1 MSLAS
6 LIKRLQDIM
15 RKDSGVDGDAQ
26 RLAQIVW
33 LIFLKVYDYKEEE
46 AELDDDYVPVI
57 PKGYRWRDWAVGA
70 SVKDQMTGPDLLD
83 FVNNKLIPA
92 LGGNPITVDV
102 PIDENGNE
110 ITDKAK
116 MKFAK
121 GHKQVQKIPFDKTDD
136 RSLLV
141 KDVMGDATNYMKNGY
156 LLRDVVNLFNEVDLE
171 DSGAAHDF
179 NDMYEGLLRG
189 LQNAGYDDSYGYYWT
204 VDFQNK
210 TDDKTLC
217 AITSSSSLNGIPAD
231 TSWFP
236 EIGPGVK
243 TTEVVSWDK
252 AGLEIYGVKPQDIDT
267 VKLHIDVYDEAEWD
281 VSNRDDPVDDDFVIY
296 PKGEENATEPK
307 HEIQPT
313 DIVLFDNNACSMVV
327 CGFYSDS
334 FMGYT
339 AKAYYENKTNDR
351 IDIILDKGSIN
362 GFECTPEGTTLLEPH
377 SNAYI
382 DIRWQ
387 EYAET
392 YAENGNDPTSITKIV
407 MPVFVRKDTG
417 SNTVYIDATYSIDPQ
432 ARTATPIVNP
442 Q

>member
-1 MSLAS
+1 MS
-6 LIKRLQDIM
+6 KRFWCIIAL
-15 RKDSGVDGDAQ
+15 
-26 RLAQIVW
+26 
-33 LIFLKVYDYKEEE
+33 YKEKGENHEKGCIISTFGFACTFLAACSSSNTTSTAASSAATSDAASSEE
-46 AELDDDYVPVI
+46 STSDSSTSTASSAADNATAE
-57 PKGYRWRDWAVGA
+57 
-70 SVKDQMTGPDLLD
+70 PDIQ
-83 FVNNKLIPA
+83 F
-92 LGGNPITVDV
+92 
-102 PIDENGNE
+102 DESFQPQT
-110 ITDKAK
+110 IAD
-116 MKFAK
+116 
-121 GHKQVQKIPFDKTDD
+121 
-136 RSLLV
+136 
-141 KDVMGDATNYMKNGY
+141 
-156 LLRDVVNLFNEVDLE
+156 
-171 DSGAAHDF
+171 
-179 NDMYEGLLRG
+179 NDTCTII
-189 LQNAGYDDSYGYYWT
+189 LQNVGYDDSYGYYWT

-339 AKAYYENKTNDR
+339 AKPTTKTKPTTVSMSFWTKALSMALSVPRKGQRCWNH
-351 IDIILDKGSIN
+351 IL
-362 GFECTPEGTTLLEPH
+362 
-377 SNAYI
+377 
-382 DIRWQ
+382 
-387 EYAET
+387 
-392 YAENGNDPTSITKIV
+392 
-407 MPVFVRKDTG
+407 
-417 SNTVYIDATYSIDPQ
+417 
-432 ARTATPIVNP
+432 TPILIHP
-442 Q
+442 SQKL

>member
-1 MSLAS
+1 MRKLVSIAVSAALVLSLAACGNS
-6 LIKRLQDIM
+6 TAASAAASSAATSDAASSEESTSDSSSAANSTFDSTAAEPDIQFDESFQPETIADNETCTVILQ
-15 RKDSGVDGDAQ
+15 SVGH
-26 RLAQIVW
+26 
-33 LIFLKVYDYKEEE
+33 
-46 AELDDDYVPVI
+46 DDD
-57 PKGYRWRDWAVGA
+57 
-70 SVKDQMTGPDLLD
+70 
-83 FVNNKLIPA
+83 
-92 LGGNPITVDV
+92 
-102 PIDENGNE
+102 
-110 ITDKAK
+110 
-116 MKFAK
+116 
-121 GHKQVQKIPFDKTDD
+121 
-136 RSLLV
+136 
-141 KDVMGDATNYMKNGY
+141 
-156 LLRDVVNLFNEVDLE
+156 
-171 DSGAAHDF
+171 
-179 NDMYEGLLRG
+179 
-189 LQNAGYDDSYGYYWT
+189 YGYYWKI
-204 VDFQNK
+204 DFQNK

-236 EIGPGVK
+236 EIGPGEEV
-243 TTEVVSWDK
+243 TEVVSWAK
-252 AGLEIYGVKPQDIDT
+252 EGLEIYKVKPQDIDT
-267 VKLHIDVYDEAEWD
+267 VKLHIDVYDESEWD
-281 VSNRDDPVDDDFVIY
+281 VLNRNDPVDDDFVIY

-339 AKAYYENKTNDR
+339 AKAYYQNKTDDR

-362 GFECTPEGTTLLEPH
+362 GFECTPGGTTLLEPH
-377 SNAYI
+377 SNAYV

-392 YAENGNDPTSITKIV
+392 YAENGNDPTSITEIV

-417 SNTVYIDATYSIDPQ
+417 NNTVYIDATYSIDPQ

>member
-1 MSLAS
+1 MRKLVSIAVSAALVLSLAACGNS
-6 LIKRLQDIM
+6 TAASAAASSAATSDAASSEESTSDSSSAANSTFDSTAAEPDIQFDESFQPETIADNETCTVILQ
-15 RKDSGVDGDAQ
+15 SVGH
-26 RLAQIVW
+26 
-33 LIFLKVYDYKEEE
+33 
-46 AELDDDYVPVI
+46 DDD
-57 PKGYRWRDWAVGA
+57 
-70 SVKDQMTGPDLLD
+70 
-83 FVNNKLIPA
+83 
-92 LGGNPITVDV
+92 
-102 PIDENGNE
+102 
-110 ITDKAK
+110 
-116 MKFAK
+116 
-121 GHKQVQKIPFDKTDD
+121 
-136 RSLLV
+136 
-141 KDVMGDATNYMKNGY
+141 
-156 LLRDVVNLFNEVDLE
+156 
-171 DSGAAHDF
+171 
-179 NDMYEGLLRG
+179 
-189 LQNAGYDDSYGYYWT
+189 YGYYWKI
-204 VDFQNK
+204 DFQNK

-236 EIGPGVK
+236 EIGPGEEV
-243 TTEVVSWDK
+243 TEVVSWAK
-252 AGLEIYGVKPQDIDT
+252 EGLEIYKVKPQDIDT
-267 VKLHIDVYDEAEWD
+267 VKLHIDVYDESEWD
-281 VSNRDDPVDDDFVIY
+281 VLNRNDPVDDDFVIY

-351 IDIILDKGSIN
+351 IDVILDKGSIN
-362 GFECTPEGTTLLEPH
+362 GFECTPGGTTLLEPH
-377 SNAYI
+377 SSAYI

>member
-1 MSLAS
+1 MKKVVSLALSALLVLSLAACGKADSSAAAMPESESIESNSLAS
-6 LIKRLQDIM
+6 SAASAASDTESNESDI
-15 RKDSGVDGDAQ
+15 Q
-26 RLAQIVW
+26 
-33 LIFLKVYDYKEEE
+33 F
-46 AELDDDYVPVI
+46 
-57 PKGYRWRDWAVGA
+57 
-70 SVKDQMTGPDLLD
+70 
-83 FVNNKLIPA
+83 
-92 LGGNPITVDV
+92 
-102 PIDENGNE
+102 DESFQPQT
-110 ITDKAK
+110 IAD
-116 MKFAK
+116 
-121 GHKQVQKIPFDKTDD
+121 
-136 RSLLV
+136 
-141 KDVMGDATNYMKNGY
+141 
-156 LLRDVVNLFNEVDLE
+156 
-171 DSGAAHDF
+171 
-179 NDMYEGLLRG
+179 NDTCTII

-339 AKAYYENKTNDR
+339 AKAYYEKTKPTTVSISFWTKALSMVLSVPQKGQRCWNH
-351 IDIILDKGSIN
+351 IL
-362 GFECTPEGTTLLEPH
+362 
-377 SNAYI
+377 
-382 DIRWQ
+382 
-387 EYAET
+387 
-392 YAENGNDPTSITKIV
+392 
-407 MPVFVRKDTG
+407 
-417 SNTVYIDATYSIDPQ
+417 
-432 ARTATPIVNP
+432 TPILIFVGRNMP
-442 Q
+442 KPTQKMAMTQHPSQKL